1 MNDLAQPFYVER
13 DGLRGVI
20 MPMPDGRFN
29 YLTRATITK
38 TGTEDTFEQA
48 RQQLDWALID
58 LLSMGDVVQEEQGAP
73 ATVVAISDVRPSAS
87 NDDKGEGLLE

>member
-1 MNDLAQPFYVER
+1 MSDLAQPFYVER

-29 YLTRATITK
+29 YLARATITM
-38 TGTEDTFEQA
+38 TGTCESFDHAHEDLES
-48 RQQLDWALID
+48 ALVH
-58 LLSMGDVVQEEQGAP
+58 LAGLGDVVQEEQGAP

>member
-29 YLTRATITK
+29 WLVRVTVTK
-38 TGTEDTFEQA
+38 TGTEETFPEA
-48 RQQLDWALID
+48 RFELER
-58 LLSMGDVVQEEQGAP
+58 SMQELAHMGEVVQEEQGAP

-87 NDDKGEGLLE
+87 NDDKEEGLLE